1 MQIYFFFNYLVTIPI
16 IRLPF
21 TAHTKPRKTLSIQ
34 HKTTDFPDFIA
45 YKQRNAYICSIKEPV
60 MEILT
65 RQHYADMV
73 DSWIGKGNIIALVGS
88 RRVGKSYILK
98 DFIQRHSKD
107 EDINIIYVDKE
118 KRDFRN
124 IKTNEDLDA
133 WIEER
138 FIPGRHNCIL
148 IDEVQQID
156 GFEKSV
162 CSWYTEDRT
171 DVLITGSNS
180 DLLSGELA
188 TLLSGRHVEIRVHPL
203 TYMEFL
209 QFHNLKNS
217 DDSLMTYL
225 NYGGLPGLKAIGL
238 GNEDQVWA
246 YLASVFNTIMLKD
259 IIERYDIRN
268 IPFLNNLIAFYA
280 DTTGKL
286 TSANSISKY
295 MKSQDEKV
303 SSNLILL
310 YRMFYSEA
318 FLIDVV
324 SRYDIHGKRIFESN
338 EKIYWDDIGLRNLK
352 AEGNMDSYI
361 EKVIENAVY
370 KQLCFLG
377 YEVKVGVLNAGEVDF
392 VCTKAGT
399 TVYIQASYIVT
410 DDSTRRREFGPLE
423 KIRDNHPKYVIS
435 ATPLLNRR
443 NEDGI
448 IHLSLRKFLTEG
460 L

>member
-1 MQIYFFFNYLVTIPI
+1 M
-16 IRLPF
+16 
-21 TAHTKPRKTLSIQ
+21 
-34 HKTTDFPDFIA
+34 D
-45 YKQRNAYICSIKEPV
+45 
-60 MEILT
+60 ILT
-65 RQHYADMV
+65 RQHYADIV
-73 DSWIGKGNIIALVGS
+73 DSWIGKGNIIVLVGS

-98 DFIQRHSKD
+98 DFIQRHSRD
-107 EDINIIYVDKE
+107 ENSNIIYVDKE
-118 KRDFRN
+118 KKNFKS
-124 IKTNEDLDA
+124 IKNKDDLDT

-138 FIPGRHNCIL
+138 FVPGKHNYIL
-148 IDEVQQID
+148 IDEVQEIES
-156 GFEKSV
+156 FEDSV
-162 CSWYTEDRT
+162 CSWYTEDDT

-188 TLLSGRHVEIRVHPL
+188 TRLSGRHVEIRVHPL

-209 QFHNLKNS
+209 QFHNLPDS
-217 DDSLMTYL
+217 DESLMTYL
-225 NYGGLPGLKAIGL
+225 NYGGLPGLRTVGL
-238 GNEDQVWA
+238 DNEEQVWA

-295 MKSQDEKV
+295 MKSQNENV

-310 YRMFYSEA
+310 YRSFYSEA

-324 SRYDIHGKRIFESN
+324 SRYDIHGKKLFESN

-352 AEGNMDSYI
+352 ASGGMDSYI

-370 KQLCFLG
+370 KQLSFLG
-377 YEVKVGVLNAGEVDF
+377 YDIKVGVLNAGEVDF
-392 VCTKAGT
+392 VCTKSGQT
-399 TVYIQASYIVT
+399 IYVQASYIIAEDT
-410 DDSTRRREFGPLE
+410 TREREFGPLE
-423 KIRDNHPKYVIS
+423 KIRDNYPKYVIS
-435 ATPLLNRR
+435 ATPYLTQR
-443 NEDGI
+443 NENGI

>member
-1 MQIYFFFNYLVTIPI
+1 
-16 IRLPF
+16 
-21 TAHTKPRKTLSIQ
+21 
-34 HKTTDFPDFIA
+34 
-45 YKQRNAYICSIKEPV
+45 

-65 RQHYADMV
+65 RQHYADIV

-98 DFIQRHSKD
+98 DFIQRHSQ
-107 EDINIIYVDKE
+107 EENINIIYVDKE
-118 KRDFRN
+118 KKDFKT
-124 IKTNEDLDA
+124 IKTKDDLDT

-138 FIPGRHNCIL
+138 FIPGKHNCIL
-148 IDEVQQID
+148 IDEVQEID
-156 GFEKSV
+156 DFEDSV
-162 CSWYTEDRT
+162 CSWYSEDDT

-188 TLLSGRHVEIRVHPL
+188 TRLSGRHVEIRVHPL

-209 QFHNLKNS
+209 QFHSLLDS
-217 DDSLMTYL
+217 DESLMAYL
-225 NYGGLPGLKAIGL
+225 NYGGLPGLKTVGL
-238 GNEDQVWA
+238 DNEEQVWA

-268 IPFLNNLIAFYA
+268 VPFLNNLIVFYA

-295 MKSQDEKV
+295 MKSQNENV

-310 YRMFYSEA
+310 YKSFYSEA

-324 SRYDIHGKRIFESN
+324 SRYDIHGKKIFESN
-338 EKIYWDDIGLRNLK
+338 EKIYWDDLGLRNLK
-352 AEGNMDSYI
+352 SSGSMDSYI

-370 KQLCFLG
+370 KQLSFLG
-377 YEVKVGVLNAGEVDF
+377 YDIKVGVLNAGEVDF
-392 VCTKAGT
+392 VCKKTGQT
-399 TVYIQASYIVT
+399 IYVQASYIIAEDT
-410 DDSTRRREFGPLE
+410 TREREFGPLE
-423 KIRDNHPKYVIS
+423 KIRDNYPKYVIS
-435 ATPLLNRR
+435 ATPYLTKR
-443 NEDGI
+443 NDNGI

>member
-1 MQIYFFFNYLVTIPI
+1 M
-16 IRLPF
+16 
-21 TAHTKPRKTLSIQ
+21 
-34 HKTTDFPDFIA
+34 D
-45 YKQRNAYICSIKEPV
+45 
-60 MEILT
+60 ILT
-65 RQHYADMV
+65 RQHYADIV

-98 DFIQRHSKD
+98 DFIQRHSRD
-107 EDINIIYVDKE
+107 ENSNIIYVDKE
-118 KRDFRN
+118 KKNFKS
-124 IKTNEDLDA
+124 IKNKDDLDT

-138 FIPGRHNCIL
+138 FVPGKHNYIL
-148 IDEVQQID
+148 IDEVQEIES
-156 GFEKSV
+156 FEDSV
-162 CSWYTEDRT
+162 CSWYSEDDT

-188 TLLSGRHVEIRVHPL
+188 TRLSGRHVEIRVHPL

-209 QFHNLKNS
+209 QFHNLPDS
-217 DDSLMTYL
+217 DESLMTYL
-225 NYGGLPGLKAIGL
+225 NYGGLPGLRTVGL
-238 GNEDQVWA
+238 DNEEQVWA

-295 MKSQDEKV
+295 MKSQNEKV

-310 YRMFYSEA
+310 YRSFYSEA

-324 SRYDIHGKRIFESN
+324 SRYDIHGKKIFESN

-352 AEGNMDSYI
+352 ASGGMDSYI

-370 KQLCFLG
+370 KQLSYLG
-377 YEVKVGVLNAGEVDF
+377 FDIKVGVLNAGEVDF
-392 VCTKAGT
+392 VCTKSEQT
-399 TVYIQASYIVT
+399 IYVQASYIIAEDT
-410 DDSTRRREFGPLE
+410 TREREFGPLE
-423 KIRDNHPKYVIS
+423 KIRDNYPKYVIS
-435 ATPLLNRR
+435 ATPYLTQR
-443 NEDGI
+443 NENGI

>member
-1 MQIYFFFNYLVTIPI
+1 
-16 IRLPF
+16 
-21 TAHTKPRKTLSIQ
+21 
-34 HKTTDFPDFIA
+34 
-45 YKQRNAYICSIKEPV
+45 

-65 RQHYADMV
+65 RQHYADIV

-98 DFIQRHSKD
+98 DFIQRHSRD
-107 EDINIIYVDKE
+107 ENSNIIYVDKE
-118 KRDFRN
+118 KKNFKS
-124 IKTNEDLDA
+124 IKNKDDLDT

-138 FIPGRHNCIL
+138 FVPGKHNYIL
-148 IDEVQQID
+148 IDEVQEIES
-156 GFEKSV
+156 FEDSV
-162 CSWYTEDRT
+162 CSWYSEDDT

-188 TLLSGRHVEIRVHPL
+188 TRLSGRHVEIRVHPL

-209 QFHNLKNS
+209 QFHNLPDS
-217 DDSLMTYL
+217 DESLMTYL
-225 NYGGLPGLKAIGL
+225 NYGGLPGLRTVGL
-238 GNEDQVWA
+238 DNEEQVWA

-295 MKSQDEKV
+295 MKTQNENV

-310 YRMFYSEA
+310 YRSFYSEA

-324 SRYDIHGKRIFESN
+324 SRYDIHGKKIFESN

-352 AEGNMDSYI
+352 ASGGMDSYI

-370 KQLCFLG
+370 KQLSFLG
-377 YEVKVGVLNAGEVDF
+377 YDIKVGVLNAGEVDF
-392 VCTKAGT
+392 VCTKSGQT
-399 TVYIQASYIVT
+399 IYVQASYIIAEDT
-410 DDSTRRREFGPLE
+410 TRKREFGPLE
-423 KIRDNHPKYVIS
+423 KISDNYPKYVIS
-435 ATPLLNRR
+435 ATPYLTQR
-443 NEDGI
+443 NENGI

>member
-1 MQIYFFFNYLVTIPI
+1 M
-16 IRLPF
+16 
-21 TAHTKPRKTLSIQ
+21 
-34 HKTTDFPDFIA
+34 D
-45 YKQRNAYICSIKEPV
+45 
-60 MEILT
+60 ILT
-65 RQHYADMV
+65 RQHYADIV

-98 DFIQRHSKD
+98 DFIQRHSRD
-107 EDINIIYVDKE
+107 ENSNIIYVDKE
-118 KRDFRN
+118 KKNFKS
-124 IKTNEDLDA
+124 IKNKDDLDT

-138 FIPGRHNCIL
+138 LVPGKHNYIL
-148 IDEVQQID
+148 IDEVQEIES
-156 GFEKSV
+156 FEDSV
-162 CSWYTEDRT
+162 CSWYSEDDT

-188 TLLSGRHVEIRVHPL
+188 TRLSGRHVEIRVHPL

-209 QFHNLKNS
+209 QFHNLPDS
-217 DDSLMTYL
+217 DESLMTYL
-225 NYGGLPGLKAIGL
+225 NYGGLPGLRTVGL
-238 GNEDQVWA
+238 DNEEQVWA

-295 MKSQDEKV
+295 MKSQNEKV

-310 YRMFYSEA
+310 YRSFYSEA

-324 SRYDIHGKRIFESN
+324 SRYDIHGKKLFESN

-352 AEGNMDSYI
+352 ASGGMDSYI

-370 KQLCFLG
+370 KQLSFLG
-377 YEVKVGVLNAGEVDF
+377 YDIKVGVLNAGEVDF
-392 VCTKAGT
+392 VCTKSGQT
-399 TVYIQASYIVT
+399 IYVQASYIIAEDT
-410 DDSTRRREFGPLE
+410 TREREFGPLE
-423 KIRDNHPKYVIS
+423 KIRDNYPKYVIS
-435 ATPLLNRR
+435 ATPYLTQR
-443 NEDGI
+443 NENGI

>member
-1 MQIYFFFNYLVTIPI
+1 
-16 IRLPF
+16 
-21 TAHTKPRKTLSIQ
+21 
-34 HKTTDFPDFIA
+34 
-45 YKQRNAYICSIKEPV
+45 

-65 RQHYADMV
+65 RQHYADIL

-98 DFIQRHSKD
+98 DFIQRHSRD
-107 EDINIIYVDKE
+107 ENSNIIYVDKE
-118 KRDFRN
+118 KKNFKS
-124 IKTNEDLDA
+124 IKSKDDLDT

-138 FIPGRHNCIL
+138 FVPGKHNYIL
-148 IDEVQQID
+148 IDEVQEIES
-156 GFEKSV
+156 FEDSV
-162 CSWYTEDRT
+162 CSWYSEDDT

-188 TLLSGRHVEIRVHPL
+188 TRLSGRHVEIRVHPL

-209 QFHNLKNS
+209 QFHNLPDS
-217 DDSLMTYL
+217 DESLMTYL
-225 NYGGLPGLKAIGL
+225 NYGGLPGLRTVGL
-238 GNEDQVWA
+238 DNEEQVWA

-295 MKSQDEKV
+295 MKSQNENV

-310 YRMFYSEA
+310 YRSFYSEA

-324 SRYDIHGKRIFESN
+324 SRYDIHGKKIFESN

-352 AEGNMDSYI
+352 ASGGMDSYI

-370 KQLCFLG
+370 KQLSFLG
-377 YEVKVGVLNAGEVDF
+377 YDIKVGVLNAGEVDF
-392 VCTKAGT
+392 VCTKSGQT
-399 TVYIQASYIVT
+399 IYVQASYIIAEDT
-410 DDSTRRREFGPLE
+410 TRKREFGPLKE
-423 KIRDNHPKYVIS
+423 IRDNYPKYVIS
-435 ATPLLNRR
+435 ATPYLTQR
-443 NEDGI
+443 NENGI

>member
-1 MQIYFFFNYLVTIPI
+1 
-16 IRLPF
+16 
-21 TAHTKPRKTLSIQ
+21 
-34 HKTTDFPDFIA
+34 
-45 YKQRNAYICSIKEPV
+45 

-65 RQHYADMV
+65 RQHYADIV

-98 DFIQRHSKD
+98 DFIQRHSQ
-107 EDINIIYVDKE
+107 EENINIIYVDKE
-118 KRDFRN
+118 KKDFKT
-124 IKTNEDLDA
+124 IKTKDDLDT

-138 FIPGRHNCIL
+138 FIPGKHNCIL
-148 IDEVQQID
+148 IDEVQEID
-156 GFEKSV
+156 DFEDSV
-162 CSWYTEDRT
+162 CSWYSEDDT

-188 TLLSGRHVEIRVHPL
+188 TRLSGRHVEIRVHPL

-209 QFHNLKNS
+209 QFHSLLDS
-217 DDSLMTYL
+217 DESLMAYL
-225 NYGGLPGLKAIGL
+225 NYGGLPGLKTVGL
-238 GNEDQVWA
+238 DNEEQVWA

-268 IPFLNNLIAFYA
+268 VPFLNNLIVFYA

-295 MKSQDEKV
+295 MKSQNVNV

-310 YRMFYSEA
+310 YRSFYSEA

-324 SRYDIHGKRIFESN
+324 SRYDIHGKKIFESN
-338 EKIYWDDIGLRNLK
+338 EKIYWDDLGLRNLK
-352 AEGNMDSYI
+352 SSGSMDSYI

-370 KQLCFLG
+370 KQLSFLG
-377 YEVKVGVLNAGEVDF
+377 YDIKVGVLNAGEVDF
-392 VCTKAGT
+392 VCKKTGQT
-399 TVYIQASYIVT
+399 IYVQASYIIAEDT
-410 DDSTRRREFGPLE
+410 TREREFGPLE
-423 KIRDNHPKYVIS
+423 KIRDNYPKYVIS
-435 ATPLLNRR
+435 ATPYLTKR
-443 NEDGI
+443 NENGI

>member
-1 MQIYFFFNYLVTIPI
+1 M
-16 IRLPF
+16 
-21 TAHTKPRKTLSIQ
+21 
-34 HKTTDFPDFIA
+34 D
-45 YKQRNAYICSIKEPV
+45 
-60 MEILT
+60 ILT
-65 RQHYADMV
+65 RQHYADIV

-98 DFIQRHSKD
+98 DFIQRHSRD
-107 EDINIIYVDKE
+107 ENSNIIYVDKE
-118 KRDFRN
+118 KKNFKS
-124 IKTNEDLDA
+124 IKNKDDLDT

-138 FIPGRHNCIL
+138 FVPGKHNYIL
-148 IDEVQQID
+148 IDEVQEIES
-156 GFEKSV
+156 FEDSV
-162 CSWYTEDRT
+162 CSWYSEDDT

-188 TLLSGRHVEIRVHPL
+188 TRLSGRHVEIRVHPL

-209 QFHNLKNS
+209 QFHNLPDS
-217 DDSLMTYL
+217 DESLMTYL
-225 NYGGLPGLKAIGL
+225 NYGGLPGLRTVGL
-238 GNEDQVWA
+238 DNEDQVWA

-295 MKSQDEKV
+295 MKSQKENV

-310 YRMFYSEA
+310 YRSFYSEA

-324 SRYDIHGKRIFESN
+324 SRYDIHGKKIFESN

-352 AEGNMDSYI
+352 ASGGMDSYI

-370 KQLCFLG
+370 KQLSFLG
-377 YEVKVGVLNAGEVDF
+377 YDIKVGVLNAGEVDF
-392 VCTKAGT
+392 VCTKSGQT
-399 TVYIQASYIVT
+399 IYVQASYIIAEDT
-410 DDSTRRREFGPLE
+410 TRKREFGPLE
-423 KIRDNHPKYVIS
+423 KIRDNYPKYVIS
-435 ATPLLNRR
+435 ATPYLTQR
-443 NEDGI
+443 NENGI

>member
-1 MQIYFFFNYLVTIPI
+1 
-16 IRLPF
+16 
-21 TAHTKPRKTLSIQ
+21 
-34 HKTTDFPDFIA
+34 
-45 YKQRNAYICSIKEPV
+45 

-65 RQHYADMV
+65 RQHYADIV

-98 DFIQRHSKD
+98 DFIQRHSRD
-107 EDINIIYVDKE
+107 ENSNIIYVDKE
-118 KRDFRN
+118 KKNFKS
-124 IKTNEDLDA
+124 IKNKDDLDT
-133 WIEER
+133 WVEER
-138 FIPGRHNCIL
+138 FVPGKHNYIL
-148 IDEVQQID
+148 IDEVQEIES
-156 GFEKSV
+156 FEDSV
-162 CSWYTEDRT
+162 CSWYSEDDT

-188 TLLSGRHVEIRVHPL
+188 TRLSGRHVEIRVHPL

-209 QFHNLKNS
+209 QFHNLPDS
-217 DDSLMTYL
+217 DESLMTYL
-225 NYGGLPGLKAIGL
+225 NYGGLPGLRTVGL
-238 GNEDQVWA
+238 DNEEQVWD

-295 MKSQDEKV
+295 MKSQNKKV

-310 YRMFYSEA
+310 YRSFYSEA

-324 SRYDIHGKRIFESN
+324 SRYDIHGKKIFESN

-352 AEGNMDSYI
+352 ASGGMDSYI

-370 KQLCFLG
+370 KQLSYLG
-377 YEVKVGVLNAGEVDF
+377 FDIKVGVLNAGEVDF
-392 VCTKAGT
+392 VCTKSEQT
-399 TVYIQASYIVT
+399 IYVQASYIIAEDT
-410 DDSTRRREFGPLE
+410 TREREFGPLE
-423 KIRDNHPKYVIS
+423 KIRDNYPKYVIS
-435 ATPLLNRR
+435 ATPYLTQR
-443 NEDGI
+443 NENGI

>member
-1 MQIYFFFNYLVTIPI
+1 
-16 IRLPF
+16 
-21 TAHTKPRKTLSIQ
+21 
-34 HKTTDFPDFIA
+34 
-45 YKQRNAYICSIKEPV
+45 

-65 RQHYADMV
+65 RQHYADIV

-88 RRVGKSYILK
+88 RRVGKSFILK
-98 DFIQRHSKD
+98 DFIQRHSQD
-107 EDINIIYVDKE
+107 ENSNIIYVDKE
-118 KRDFRN
+118 KKDFKS
-124 IKTNEDLDA
+124 IKTKDDLDT
-133 WIEER
+133 WIEQR
-138 FIPGRHNCIL
+138 FIRGKHNYIL
-148 IDEVQQID
+148 IDEVQEID
-156 GFEKSV
+156 NFEESV
-162 CSWYTEDRT
+162 CSWYSEDDT

-180 DLLSGELA
+180 DFLSGELA
-188 TLLSGRHVEIRVHPL
+188 TRLSGRHVEIRVHPL

-209 QFHNLKNS
+209 QFHNLPDS
-217 DDSLMTYL
+217 DESLMTYL
-225 NYGGLPGLKAIGL
+225 NYGGLPGLRTVGL
-238 GNEDQVWA
+238 DNEEQVWA

-295 MKSQDEKV
+295 MKSQNENV

-310 YRMFYSEA
+310 YRSFYSEA

-324 SRYDIHGKRIFESN
+324 SRYDIHGKKIFESN

-352 AEGNMDSYI
+352 ASGGMDSYI

-370 KQLCFLG
+370 KQLSYLG
-377 YEVKVGVLNAGEVDF
+377 FDIKVGVLNAGEVDF
-392 VCTKAGT
+392 VCTKSGQT
-399 TVYIQASYIVT
+399 IYVQASYIIAEDT
-410 DDSTRRREFGPLE
+410 TREREFGPLE
-423 KIRDNHPKYVIS
+423 KIRDNYPKYVIS
-435 ATPLLNRR
+435 ATPYLTQR
-443 NEDGI
+443 NENGI

>member
-1 MQIYFFFNYLVTIPI
+1 
-16 IRLPF
+16 
-21 TAHTKPRKTLSIQ
+21 
-34 HKTTDFPDFIA
+34 
-45 YKQRNAYICSIKEPV
+45 

-65 RQHYADMV
+65 RQHYADIV

-98 DFIQRHSKD
+98 DFIQRHSRD
-107 EDINIIYVDKE
+107 ENSNIIYVDKE
-118 KRDFRN
+118 KKNFKS
-124 IKTNEDLDA
+124 IKNKDDLDT

-138 FIPGRHNCIL
+138 FVPGKHNYIL
-148 IDEVQQID
+148 IDEVQEIES
-156 GFEKSV
+156 FEDSV
-162 CSWYTEDRT
+162 CSWYSEDDT

-188 TLLSGRHVEIRVHPL
+188 TRLSGRHVEIRVHPL

-209 QFHNLKNS
+209 QFHNLPDS
-217 DDSLMTYL
+217 DESLMTYL
-225 NYGGLPGLKAIGL
+225 NYGGLPGLRTVGL
-238 GNEDQVWA
+238 DNEDQVWD

-295 MKSQDEKV
+295 MKSQNENV

-310 YRMFYSEA
+310 YRSFYSEA

-324 SRYDIHGKRIFESN
+324 SRYDIHGKKIFESN

-352 AEGNMDSYI
+352 ASGGMDSYI

-370 KQLCFLG
+370 KQLSYLG
-377 YEVKVGVLNAGEVDF
+377 FDIKVGVLNAGEVDF
-392 VCTKAGT
+392 VCTKSEQT
-399 TVYIQASYIVT
+399 IYVQASYIIAEDT
-410 DDSTRRREFGPLE
+410 TREREFGPLE
-423 KIRDNHPKYVIS
+423 KIRDNYPKYVIS
-435 ATPLLNRR
+435 ATPYLTQR
-443 NEDGI
+443 NENGI